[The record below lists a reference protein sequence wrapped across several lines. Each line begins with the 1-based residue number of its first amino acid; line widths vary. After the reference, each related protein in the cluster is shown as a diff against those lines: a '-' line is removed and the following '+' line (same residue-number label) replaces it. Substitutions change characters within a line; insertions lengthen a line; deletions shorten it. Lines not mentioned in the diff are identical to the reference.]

1 MPLVPKIHQA
11 PGGTH
16 GRASPYQPTPQTG
29 KFGETRGNPPA
40 GVTEEDWMKAY
51 NRADSQIYKSVKKED
66 WIAARGTGETRDG
79 AIDDLIMR
87 GMLAFNFQDTNP

>member
-1 MPLVPKIHQA
+1 
-11 PGGTH
+11 
-16 GRASPYQPTPQTG
+16 
-29 KFGETRGNPPA
+29 
-40 GVTEEDWMKAY
+40 MKAY